1 MDLAGFAVL
10 VRRGS
15 GLSLQGLG
23 ALVAEGWSEALMSRI
38 EGGLRDTLY
47 DIRKLLVFT
56 DALGMP
62 RTALAQLLLGD
73 PDGTLEC
80 GIEVAL
86 REGDAV
92 ELGRREFGAL
102 AGGLAA
108 SAVLPV
114 PERVDLAHVRYL
126 QATLTRLRAQHHTVG
141 GGTVLPQ
148 ALRLFNRAR
157 RMLDESDY
165 RAEIGRELLVVTAD
179 LGIESA
185 WFAFDADNQPLA
197 RRLNE
202 QTVLLADSA
211 DTGEQR
217 VHLYV
222 NMVHQGTYLAHR
234 TGRPGYTREA
244 LRFAERAAGAVRY
257 EASPALYAFA
267 SLRQSLAHA
276 QLGDEVAFRA
286 AITTARRELDRGPH
300 DADPRWTQFLGH
312 SEITSIEA
320 GGNVHLGAPARA
332 VRLYQ
337 SALDNSTR
345 SLRGEA
351 ITRSKLAEALVE
363 AGDL

>member
-1 MDLAGFAVL
+1 
-10 VRRGS
+10 
-15 GLSLQGLG
+15 
-23 ALVAEGWSEALMSRI
+23 MSRI

-56 DALGMP
+56 DAVGMP
-62 RTALAQLLLGD
+62 RAALVPLLLGD
-73 PDGTLEC
+73 PDATLE
-80 GIEVAL
+80 GDDEVAL

-92 ELGRREFGAL
+92 GLDRREFGAL
-102 AGGLAA
+102 TGGLAA
-108 SAVLPV
+108 AAVLPI
-114 PERVDLAHVRYL
+114 PQRVDRVHVRYL
-126 QATLTRLRAQHHTVG
+126 QAALTQLRAQHHTVG

-148 ALRLFNRAR
+148 ALRLFARAR

-165 RAEIGRELLVVTAD
+165 TATIGRELLVVTAD
-179 LGIESA
+179 LGIEGA

-197 RRLNE
+197 RRMNE
-202 QTVLLADSA
+202 QAALLADSA
-211 DTGEQR
+211 GAGEQC

-222 NMVHQGTYLAHR
+222 NMVHQGTHLAR
-234 TGRPGYTREA
+234 YTGRLGYAREA
-244 LRFAERAAGAVRY
+244 LRFAGRAAGVVRH
-257 EASPALYAFA
+257 EPSPALHAFA
-267 SLRQSLAHA
+267 SLRQALAHA
-276 QLGDEVAFRA
+276 QLGDEVAFRS

-300 DADPRWTQFLGH
+300 DTDPTWTRFLGH
-312 SEITSIEA
+312 PEITSIEA